1 MAELFGPHWGLLI
14 WPHHT
19 IAEKLKFGVC
29 YFQGGTFLVRRCVN
43 TQSHNQESI
52 DIFIR
57 NHRIRVHEGKT
68 VCSCTLCG
76 KSFRGRDG
84 LTYHMS
90 NVHGEAKKELCEL
103 CKKEYSSKNALRG
116 HISRVHERN
125 KVCYCYCGHSFS
137 DNSGLKYH
145 MNHYHQQVAK
155 VACNEC
161 GKSLPKPSLRRH
173 LRNIHEG
180 KSNLQ

>member
-1 MAELFGPHWGLLI
+1 MKAKLFAVVPYVENHFVAEMDLPIICQMFM
-14 WPHHT
+14 
-19 IAEKLKFGVC
+19 ERQKKNFVN
-29 YFQGGTFLVRRCVN
+29 YVRK
-43 TQSHNQESI
+43 
-52 DIFIR
+52 D
-57 NHRIRVHEGKT
+57 IRV
-68 VCSCTLCG
+68 L
-76 KSFRGRDG
+76 
-84 LTYHMS
+84 
-90 NVHGEAKKELCEL
+90 
-103 CKKEYSSKNALRG
+103 KNALRW
-116 HISRVHERN
+116 HISRVHEHN

-180 KSNLQ
+180 KSNLQWIKLLICFHAKIFDNHFHLKAI

>member
-1 MAELFGPHWGLLI
+1 MAPSQNSRKIEIRSLLLSRWYLSCETLF
-14 WPHHT
+14 
-19 IAEKLKFGVC
+19 
-29 YFQGGTFLVRRCVN
+29 N

-90 NVHGEAKKELCEL
+90 KEAKKELCEL
-103 CKKEYSSKNALRG
+103 CKKEYSSKNA
-116 HISRVHERN
+116 H
-125 KVCYCYCGHSFS
+125 
-137 DNSGLKYH
+137 
-145 MNHYHQQVAK
+145 
-155 VACNEC
+155 
-161 GKSLPKPSLRRH
+161 
-173 LRNIHEG
+173 
-180 KSNLQ
+180 